1 MPMAKL
7 VGTHHIVT
15 ASFTD
20 SGAPAYLTAHDG
32 WSPDFQQAKALQ
44 EEAEAN
50 ELLAVALKQER
61 LVSDPYVIMINQ
73 ADGRKEPLS
82 QRELIR
88 AQGPTTPLRR
98 PD

>member
-1 MPMAKL
+1 MAKL

-20 SGAPAYLTAHDG
+20 SGAPAYLTPSG
-32 WSPDFQQAKALQ
+32 EWTSDFQKANALQ
-44 EEAEAN
+44 EEAQAN
-50 ELLAVALKQER
+50 ELLAIALKQER
-61 LVSDPYVIMINQ
+61 LVSDPYTIMVNDANGFI
-73 ADGRKEPLS
+73 EPLS

-88 AQGPTTPLRR
+88 AKGPTTPLRR

>member
-1 MPMAKL
+1 MAKL

-20 SGAPAYLTAHDG
+20 SGAPAYLTESGA
-32 WSPDFQQAKALQ
+32 WSSDFQEAHALSDEAQA
-44 EEAEAN
+44 N
-50 ELLAVALKQER
+50 DLLALALNQER
-61 LVSDPYVIMINQ
+61 VVSDPYTIMINQ
-73 ADGRKEPLS
+73 TNGSKEPLS

>member
-1 MPMAKL
+1 MAKL

-20 SGAPAYLTAHDG
+20 SGAPAYLTPSGD
-32 WSPDFQQAKALQ
+32 WSPDFQLAQALL
-44 EEAEAN
+44 EESQAN

-61 LVSDPYVIMINQ
+61 VVSDPYTIMINQ
-73 ADGRKEPLS
+73 TDGRKEPLS

-88 AQGPTTPLRR
+88 AHGPTTPIRR
-98 PD
+98 AD

>member
-1 MPMAKL
+1 MAKL

-20 SGAPAYLTAHDG
+20 SGAPAYMTSTGD
-32 WSPDFQQAKALQ
+32 WSSDFRLANAVPEESQA
-44 EEAEAN
+44 N
-50 ELLAVALKQER
+50 DLLALALKQER
-61 LVSDPYVIMINQ
+61 VVSDPYTIMINQ
-73 ADGRKEPLS
+73 AEGLMEPLS

-88 AQGPTTPLRR
+88 AKGPTTPLRR